1 MHLAEADNRLVVH
14 RIAEAWAEGNEA
26 PSKPDET

>member
-26 PSKPDET
+26 PWQPD